1 MTVAGDGRPKKKRRA
16 TLTPWE
22 DHCWVFYF
30 CYYLDEGKSDDEADQ
45 LTWRDMLSEFPRLRF
60 YDGCEP

>member
-1 MTVAGDGRPKKKRRA
+1 MATKRGKKRRRFA
-16 TLTPWE
+16 KLTPWE
-22 DHCWVFYF
+22 DHCWVFAF
-30 CYYLDEGKSDDEADQ
+30 CYYVDSEGKTDDEADK

>member
-1 MTVAGDGRPKKKRRA
+1 VPRTRPLKNRRYA
-16 TLTPWE
+16 KLTPWE
-22 DHCWVFYF
+22 DHCWVWYF
-30 CYYLDEGKSDDEADQ
+30 CYYVVDERKSDMEADR